1 MVINSFLGSVTN
13 SSSSAFTIRISD
25 SLLTIGVSVVFKLRS
40 YWQSH
45 SALHHSSN
53 TSFSIR
59 PLSACSPASTSGF
72 TIRTWVENSWNT
84 LRTGGFK

>member
-40 YWQSH
+40 Y
-45 SALHHSSN
+45 
-53 TSFSIR
+53 
-59 PLSACSPASTSGF
+59 
-72 TIRTWVENSWNT
+72 
-84 LRTGGFK
+84 